1 MTLDQLKN
9 DMDKAY
15 ENFNMFSKEIIEKF
29 KESKRKF
36 ANSYDKEQLNKIRKM
51 KDDYLFK
58 KDIYQK
64 TRAKAFSVGLS
75 ILKDVLAKG

>member
-15 ENFNMFSKEIIEKF
+15 ENFNMFSKEIIEKL
-29 KESKRKF
+29 KESKRQF
-36 ANSYDKEQLNKIRKM
+36 ANSYDKEQLNKIKKM

-58 KDIYQK
+58 KEIYQETK
-64 TRAKAFSVGLS
+64 AKAFSVGLF